1 MANGKFSK
9 EEIGTLVDGFKK
21 KLESMNVPISKMYL
35 YGSYAKNNARA
46 DSDVDVC
53 VISPMFLDRIDAT
66 MMLMKMRD
74 DNELILSPIAFSPS
88 TFVDENPLAWEIK
101 STGISLN

>member
-1 MANGKFSK
+1 
-9 EEIGTLVDGFKK
+9 
-21 KLESMNVPISKMYL
+21 
-35 YGSYAKNNARA
+35 
-46 DSDVDVC
+46 
-53 VISPMFLDRIDAT
+53 MFLDRIDAT